1 MFGIPNDSGTAL
13 TSLTVEQVQVLM
25 NLINNEQYNSE
36 RMTGED
42 NGMQWI
48 IDIGALHH
56 ITGTLSSLSNVREV

>member
-1 MFGIPNDSGTAL
+1 
-13 TSLTVEQVQVLM
+13 M